1 MRAKGGDRRAW
12 AEALDARL
20 AEIHA
25 LTPELTFR
33 PGAQVR
39 VSSPALGVEHTFLAG
54 EARADRA
61 GPMRADTGFHVA
73 SVGKAMT
80 ATLLLQAVEAGLL
93 GPQGVDRSVAD
104 IDELGDVVSRSQVL
118 SDRRV
123 TLRRMLTHTS
133 GLRDAFSDDASR
145 TAAQN
150 GGAPAPGSL
159 GARLRADPD
168 RGRLWRPWDPDAPDV
183 ADAGVLNWFL
193 ASGAGDAPVFAPGEA
208 FHYSDTAYVVLG
220 LLVERLSGRSYGAS
234 LRDRIFAPL
243 GMTNTF
249 LAYGAEAP
257 AGWES
262 EVSDFLYGGRPLFSS
277 GGGASW
283 DWGGGGQVSTA
294 DDLERF
300 LRGLFGGR
308 LLRSTAAL
316 RTYAPLDGM
325 PPYCVGLGLGVRRL
339 VSPGGRVL
347 EGHAGAWSVQAFYC
361 AELDATITGTFN
373 RPMADPSLRN
383 WVLDV
388 ADSLEHLAR

>member
-1 MRAKGGDRRAW
+1 MAGADPRAW

-20 AEIHA
+20 REIHA
-25 LTPELTFR
+25 LTPDLAFR

-39 VSSPALGVEHTFLAG
+39 VSSPKLGLEHTFLAG

-61 GPMRADTGFHVA
+61 GPIRADTGFHVA

-80 ATLLLQAVEAGLL
+80 ATLVLQAAEAGLL
-93 GPQGVDRSVAD
+93 GPQGLDRPVAD
-104 IDELGDVVSRSQVL
+104 FGDLSDMVSRSKVL

-145 TAAQN
+145 TAAEN

-168 RGRLWRPWDPDAPDV
+168 RGRIWRPWDPDAPGEP
-183 ADAGVLNWFL
+183 DAGVLNWFL
-193 ASGAGDAPVFAPGEA
+193 CTGAGDAPVFAPGEA

-220 LLVERLSGRSYGAS
+220 LLVERLSGRSYGAL
-234 LRDRIFAPL
+234 LRDRIFALL

-249 LAYGAEAP
+249 LAYADEAP
-257 AGWES
+257 AGWEAV
-262 EVSDFLYGGRPLFSS
+262 VSDFMYGGRPLFSS
-277 GGGASW
+277 QGGASW
-283 DWGGGGQVSTA
+283 DWGGGGQISTA
-294 DDLERF
+294 LDLERF

-308 LLRSTAAL
+308 LLRSTTEMRAYL
-316 RTYAPLDGM
+316 PVDGM

-339 VSPGGRVL
+339 ISPGGRVL

-361 AELDATITGTFN
+361 EDLDATITGTFN
-373 RPMADPSLRN
+373 RPMSDPSLRN